1 MLSLRMPVE
10 ALEEAGRRV
19 FAVRTNALAALPVRP
34 GYASYG
40 AETLPRHFL
49 DPS

>member
-1 MLSLRMPVE
+1 MGAHRVE
-10 ALEEAGRRV
+10 ALEEGGRRV

-40 AETLPRHFL
+40 AETCADVATLL
-49 DPS
+49 NA